1 MSAPHTMFFDEYWFK
16 TSLSVIIVYS
26 VVSLFTIFVNL
37 LLCVAYWRD
46 PFRELQAVQNY
57 YILNLGLADLIM
69 GALSEPLLIATY
81 WNNNDVIFF
90 VHYLFAIISASCS
103 LLNIMAL
110 SIVRYF
116 AVQKPFESQ
125 NIINKR
131 NVKISIA
138 VIWGIAIHFA
148 LLPIAGWKDKTFQLY
163 LYGLGCIVPTVV
175 FTASYFMFY
184 RAIRK
189 RTAMIQHIGTEEKS
203 QLLRNTIR
211 IEKKAT
217 RTVLM
222 VLVVFWVL
230 WIPFLICDFAV
241 VQCSNCRSS
250 ASHLVRDITLSLVY
264 FSSGINPLIYAWRIK
279 AYRRAFLRVL
289 GFKVLSVRG
298 KTRGKTS
305 EVSSFSRNEINSS
318 RKMSKIKEL
327 AVKTKSTANDS
338 TYSS

>member
-1 MSAPHTMFFDEYWFK
+1 MFYRGYGFE
-16 TSLSVIIVYS
+16 TSLPVIIVYS

-81 WNNNDVIFF
+81 WTTNNNNNNSNVIFF

-148 LLPIAGWKDKTFQLY
+148 LLPIAGWRDKTFQLY
-163 LYGLGCIVPTVV
+163 LYGLGCVVPTVV
-175 FTASYFMFY
+175 FTAAYFMVY

-189 RTAMIQHIGTEEKS
+189 HTAMIKHIGTEKKS

-241 VQCSNCRSS
+241 VQCSNCRTS
-250 ASHLVRDITLSLVY
+250 AFSLARDITLSLVY

-289 GFKVLSVRG
+289 GFKVLSLRASG
-298 KTRGKTS
+298 KAENRNRE
-305 EVSSFSRNEINSS
+305 EVQ
-318 RKMSKIKEL
+318 EL
-327 AVKTKSTANDS
+327 KQEQEAEPE
-338 TYSS
+338 

>member
-1 MSAPHTMFFDEYWFK
+1 MSAPHTMFYHGYGFE
-16 TSLSVIIVYS
+16 TSLPVIIVYS
-26 VVSLFTIFVNL
+26 VVSLFTISVNL

-81 WNNNDVIFF
+81 WNNNNNNNNAIFF

-148 LLPIAGWKDKTFQLY
+148 LLPVAGWTDKTFQLY

-189 RTAMIQHIGTEEKS
+189 RTAMIQHIGTEKKS

-230 WIPFLICDFAV
+230 WIPFLICDFAI
-241 VQCSNCRSS
+241 VQCSNCRTS
-250 ASHLVRDITLSLVY
+250 AFHLVRDITLSLVY

-289 GFKVLSVRG
+289 GFKVLSLRASG
-298 KTRGKTS
+298 KAENRNLE
-305 EVSSFSRNEINSS
+305 EVQEW
-318 RKMSKIKEL
+318 KQEQQPEPEPE
-327 AVKTKSTANDS
+327 
-338 TYSS
+338 

>member
-1 MSAPHTMFFDEYWFK
+1 MFFDEYWFK
-16 TSLSVIIVYS
+16 TSLPGITVYS
-26 VVSLFTIFVNL
+26 VVSLFTILVNL

-57 YILNLGLADLIM
+57 FILNLGLADLIM

-81 WNNNDVIFF
+81 WNNNNVIFF

-148 LLPIAGWKDKTFQLY
+148 LLPLAGWRDKTFQLY
-163 LYGLGCIVPTVV
+163 LYGLGCVVPTVV
-175 FTASYFMFY
+175 FTAAYFMVY

-189 RTAMIQHIGTEEKS
+189 HTAMIKHIGTEEKS

-222 VLVVFWVL
+222 VLVVFLIL

-241 VQCSNCRSS
+241 VQCSNCRTS
-250 ASHLVRDITLSLVY
+250 AFHLARDITLSLVY

>member
-1 MSAPHTMFFDEYWFK
+1 MSAPHTMFSGDEYWFK
-16 TSLSVIIVYS
+16 TRLPSFTAVYS
-26 VVSLFTIFVNL
+26 VASLFTISVNL

-46 PFRELQAVQNY
+46 PFRKLQAVQNY
-57 YILNLGLADLIM
+57 YILNLALADLIM

-81 WNNNDVIFF
+81 WSDDDNKHVIFF

-148 LLPIAGWKDKTFQLY
+148 LLPIAGWRDKTFQLY

-189 RTAMIQHIGTEEKS
+189 RTAMIKHIGTEKKS
-203 QLLRNTIR
+203 QLLRNTIC

-241 VQCSNCRSS
+241 VQCSNCRTS
-250 ASHLVRDITLSLVY
+250 AFRLARDITLSLVY

-289 GFKVLSVRG
+289 GFKRLSVRASG
-298 KTRGKTS
+298 KAAN
-305 EVSSFSRNEINSS
+305 RNPE
-318 RKMSKIKEL
+318 K
-327 AVKTKSTANDS
+327 APQ
-338 TYSS
+338 

>member
-1 MSAPHTMFFDEYWFK
+1 MSAPHTMFYDKYWFQ
-16 TSLSVIIVYS
+16 TRLPSITAVYS

-57 YILNLGLADLIM
+57 YIFNLGLADLIM

-81 WNNNDVIFF
+81 WNSKNAIFF

-116 AVQKPFESQ
+116 AVQKPFVSQ

-148 LLPIAGWKDKTFQLY
+148 LLPVAGWRDKTFQLY
-163 LYGLGCIVPTVV
+163 LYGLGSVVPTVV
-175 FTASYFMFY
+175 FTASYLMVY

-189 RTAMIQHIGTEEKS
+189 RTAMIKLIGKEKKS
-203 QLLRNTIR
+203 QLLRNTIC
-211 IEKKAT
+211 IEKKVT

-222 VLVVFWVL
+222 VLVVLLVL

-241 VQCSNCRSS
+241 VQCSNCRTFAFSL
-250 ASHLVRDITLSLVY
+250 ARDITLSLVY

-289 GFKVLSVRG
+289 GFKVLSLRASG
-298 KTRGKTS
+298 KAGN
-305 EVSSFSRNEINSS
+305 RNPE
-318 RKMSKIKEL
+318 KVPE
-327 AVKTKSTANDS
+327 
-338 TYSS
+338 

>member
-1 MSAPHTMFFDEYWFK
+1 MSAPHTMFYDDYWFK
-16 TSLSVIIVYS
+16 TRLPSITAVYS
-26 VVSLFTIFVNL
+26 VASLFTISVNL

-81 WNNNDVIFF
+81 WNSNNVIFF

-148 LLPIAGWKDKTFQLY
+148 LLPIAGWRDKTFQLY
-163 LYGLGCIVPTVV
+163 LYGLGCVVPTVV
-175 FTASYFMFY
+175 FTASYFMVY
-184 RAIRK
+184 RAIHK
-189 RTAMIQHIGTEEKS
+189 HTAMIKHIGTEKKS

-222 VLVVFWVL
+222 VLVVLLVL
-230 WIPFLICDFAV
+230 WIPFLICDVAV
-241 VQCSNCRSS
+241 VQCSNCRTY
-250 ASHLVRDITLSLVY
+250 AFRLARDITLSLVY

-289 GFKVLSVRG
+289 GFKVLSLRASG
-298 KTRGKTS
+298 KAENRNLE
-305 EVSSFSRNEINSS
+305 EVQE
-318 RKMSKIKEL
+318 
-327 AVKTKSTANDS
+327 
-338 TYSS
+338 

>member
-1 MSAPHTMFFDEYWFK
+1 MSAPHTMFFDEYWFQ
-16 TSLSVIIVYS
+16 TSLPGIIVYS

-69 GALSEPLLIATY
+69 GALSEPLLIAAY
-81 WNNNDVIFF
+81 WNNNNSVIFF

-148 LLPIAGWKDKTFQLY
+148 LLPIAGWRDKTFQLY

-189 RTAMIQHIGTEEKS
+189 RTAMIKLIGTEKKS
-203 QLLRNTIR
+203 QLLRNTIC

-222 VLVVFWVL
+222 VLVVFLAL

-241 VQCSNCRSS
+241 VQCSNCRNP
-250 ASHLVRDITLSLVY
+250 AFDLARDITLSLVY

-279 AYRRAFLRVL
+279 AYRTAFLRVL
-289 GFKVLSVRG
+289 GFKVLSV
-298 KTRGKTS
+298 KGKTS

-318 RKMSKIKEL
+318 RKMSKIEEL
-327 AVKTKSTANDS
+327 AVKTRSTANDS

>member
-1 MSAPHTMFFDEYWFK
+1 MMSAPHTMFYDDEYWFE
-16 TSLSVIIVYS
+16 TSLPVIIVYS
-26 VVSLFTIFVNL
+26 VVSLFTISVNL

-57 YILNLGLADLIM
+57 FILNLGLADLIM

-81 WNNNDVIFF
+81 WYNKNNNNNNNNVIFF

-103 LLNIMAL
+103 LLNLMAL

-148 LLPIAGWKDKTFQLY
+148 LLPVAGWRDKTFQLY

-241 VQCSNCRSS
+241 VQCSNCRTP
-250 ASHLVRDITLSLVY
+250 AFGFARDITLSLVY

-289 GFKVLSVRG
+289 GFKRLSVRASG
-298 KTRGKTS
+298 KAGNWNPK
-305 EVSSFSRNEINSS
+305 
-318 RKMSKIKEL
+318 K
-327 AVKTKSTANDS
+327 APQ
-338 TYSS
+338 

>member
-1 MSAPHTMFFDEYWFK
+1 MSAPPTMFYDEYRFK
-16 TSLSVIIVYS
+16 TSLPVIIVYS

-69 GALSEPLLIATY
+69 GALSEPLLIAAY
-81 WNNNDVIFF
+81 WNNNNSVIFF

-148 LLPIAGWKDKTFQLY
+148 LLPIAGWRDKTFQLY

-175 FTASYFMFY
+175 FTAAYFMFY

-189 RTAMIQHIGTEEKS
+189 HTAMIKHIGTEKKS
-203 QLLRNTIR
+203 QLLRNTIC
-211 IEKKAT
+211 IEKKAI

-241 VQCSNCRSS
+241 VQCSNCRTS
-250 ASHLVRDITLSLVY
+250 AFDLARDITLSLVY

-289 GFKVLSVRG
+289 GFKRLSVRASG
-298 KTRGKTS
+298 KAGN
-305 EVSSFSRNEINSS
+305 RNREDIQ
-318 RKMSKIKEL
+318 E
-327 AVKTKSTANDS
+327 
-338 TYSS
+338 